1 MGFPDGAS
9 GEKKKKNLKIEFN
22 VLFVLD
28 VPKSKSKL
36 AQKY

>member
-1 MGFPDGAS
+1 MHTL
-9 GEKKKKNLKIEFN
+9 KKKKNLKIEFN